1 METAQALTIDPSL
14 NHMASARQIYANMV
28 SQRLLEDLQGSRT
41 TSPSAYS
48 HNSRDTARPLATA
61 SHSSLSLAQP
71 APEQA
76 PAPVDAGREQDDDV
90 SSDEEEGQYENHS
103 SRPPYRASG
112 VPFVPGEVSGGR
124 DGPNPTMMPLRAD
137 TLTPITEKSDV
148 ASRKT
153 SINTMNTL
161 DRARG
166 PGGSQSSNKQPHPQ
180 GSGSGS
186 SHLGRNPSAG
196 TRLVEPMVVE
206 EVMTLSPVASSRPQ
220 LSTEDVTSDAS
231 SVPLPVSAP
240 AHNIAHQT
248 YNGGE
253 REMAA
258 DAPDSPFAHDTP
270 NTIRETTEVV
280 APKPQKPSDA
290 FDEDLVLQDNAYLMD
305 QIALTASPEKSRAHL
320 SPAPALSEKSPE
332 LANISP
338 GALDRSSRSN
348 LGRKPSGAR
357 AMPPKRQ
364 TSGASQVPSLQSVSD
379 EHRPSTPPAPLAEPL
394 PIPRAEQH
402 HGMAP
407 SPSLNADAMAALTFL
422 DGAGSP
428 RQTRE
433 AEAAQP
439 RRRISPVQVVD
450 DNKAAQRSSF
460 APSKAA
466 QDRRARAQ
474 EAEKHR
480 DNVMTKP
487 GVRRAPMGRK
497 KTDWSASSDDEDEE
511 DENSES
517 DSDGDGKPSTAP
529 PTRPSSGVG
538 SRPNLPQAIS
548 QMSLGRT
555 TNGRPMPHEEIR
567 RAPRNLPPIPGTQRA
582 SSAAYMDNRTRPSAL
597 EEGSRSASWAYQDPP
612 PIGGASGQ
620 HSPLSGSVYNSGD
633 EARLPATAYRPPAR
647 TNMWNSDLDAPHL
660 GIDAND
666 QSQKFVQLDTGNTQ
680 MTKAFTPHGLLQ
692 AGLQDKE
699 DRSAKRQEENAK
711 ESGSSLVNVPNK
723 PPPPQAGLLG
733 AITAHERDRKA
744 PGGIGAAL
752 TERERDRRLAVS
764 GLSVKRFVESD
775 FLPCRRNVS
784 DRLTIFSRCSDRQCL
799 VNPCLPASSIQG
811 RCLRTAGPMRAWDTP
826 CR

>member
-1 METAQALTIDPSL
+1 MDTAQALTIDPTL
-14 NHMASARQIYANMV
+14 NHMASARPIYANMV
-28 SQRLLEDLQGSRT
+28 SQRLLEELQGSRT
-41 TSPSAYS
+41 TSPSQYS
-48 HNSRDTARPLATA
+48 HNSRDTVRPLATA

-71 APEQA
+71 SPERKPV
-76 PAPVDAGREQDDDV
+76 PADTGRELEEV
-90 SSDEEEGQYENHS
+90 SSDEEEGQYESHS
-103 SRPPYRASG
+103 NGPPYRASG
-112 VPFVPGEVSGGR
+112 IPFVPGDVSV
-124 DGPNPTMMPLRAD
+124 GPNGANPTMMPLRAD

-166 PGGSQSSNKQPHPQ
+166 PGGSQSSTKQPHPQ

-206 EVMTLSPVASSRPQ
+206 EIITLSPVASSRPQ
-220 LSTEDVTSDAS
+220 LSTDDVTSEG
-231 SVPLPVSAP
+231 LSAP
-240 AHNIAHQT
+240 LAASAPVPSPAFQT
-248 YNGGE
+248 NTDSR
-253 REMAA
+253 REMVE
-258 DAPDSPFAHDTP
+258 DAPDYATAHDTP
-270 NTIRETTEVV
+270 DTIRGSTEVV

-290 FDEDLVLQDNAYLMD
+290 FDEDAVLQDNAYLMD
-305 QIALTASPEKSRAHL
+305 QIALTASPEKGRAHL
-320 SPAPALSEKSPE
+320 SPTLATSEKSPE
-332 LANISP
+332 LANVSP
-338 GALDRSSRSN
+338 GALDRSSRST

-364 TSGASQVPSLQSVSD
+364 VSGASQVPSLQSVSD
-379 EHRPSTPPAPLAEPL
+379 ENRPSTPPAPLANPL
-394 PIPRAEQH
+394 PVPRAEPH
-402 HGMAP
+402 HGIAP

-428 RQTRE
+428 RQGRE
-433 AEAAQP
+433 PEPAQA
-439 RRRISPVQVVD
+439 RRRLSPAQDVD
-450 DNKAAQRSSF
+450 DNKAAHRSSF

-480 DNVMTKP
+480 DDIMTKP
-487 GVRRAPMGRK
+487 GVRRPTAGRN

-517 DSDGDGKPSTAP
+517 ESEEAVKPSSHP

-538 SRPNLPQAIS
+538 SRVSLPQAAS
-548 QMSLGRT
+548 HMSLGRPG
-555 TNGRPMPHEEIR
+555 NARPNQEEIR
-567 RAPRNLPPIPGTQRA
+567 RAPRNLPPIPGSQRA
-582 SSAAYMDNRTRPSAL
+582 SSAVHLDTRARPPMA
-597 EEGSRSASWAYQDPP
+597 EDGGRSASWAYQEPP

-620 HSPLSGSVYNSGD
+620 NSPLSGSVYNSGD
-633 EARLPATAYRPPAR
+633 EARLSAPTYRPPPR

-660 GIDAND
+660 GIDANE
-666 QSQKFVQLDTGNTQ
+666 QSQKFIQLDTGNTQ

-699 DRSAKRQEENAK
+699 DRSAKKQEENAK

-764 GLSVKRFVESD
+764 ELLSELGLELIS
-775 FLPCRRNVS
+775 PCRRNDS
-784 DRLTIFSRCSDRQCL
+784 DRLTISKCCSGRQCL
-799 VNPCLPASSIQG
+799 GRRCRPAPTFRG
-811 RCLRTAGPMRAWDTP
+811 RCLRMAVRMREWHIP